1 MIYGISKKGKIKMS
15 EATKQKLAEVQ
26 QESSRVRIRRQREEQ
41 EQTGMETNT
50 FYSIIMSENTEL
62 EDKVNQVSKALEFTN
77 DKEADR
83 TRIKEF
89 EQFKEYLQSISETMS
104 KQRIEM
110 TDTGTFSE
118 LQKVYGDFNNDLND
132 FIDKIKPLTDITD
145 ALYTLRKNGET
156 RSVLQKIQQ
165 DKANARDKQD
175 RIVDLNKTINEG
187 ENLMAELRK
196 ENVVLAENKSFFGF
210 GNIKPESKAQIQEN
224 EIKIA
229 EIFDNVNNCT
239 KERDKLLA
247 EIEGINNSTEYS
259 FEAQKLK
266 ELLDLNSEQHVQ
278 RQADLVQSA
287 LQFINSGKERFSE
300 IRKHLEL
307 MNQQIEG
314 LTDNNSQMQQIYA
327 VLNDGTKKA
336 EEANKSKRESLLNA
350 PEPTSQ
356 IEKMKLDKEKR
367 DLDEFIDTV
376 SQSTVDTMQTYGEL
390 SMEEIKLRNMQAAT
404 KNQSQSAATMHSRGI
419 ASVASQ
425 LSVVLTAVNSAAI
438 NESQVMASDTLTQM
452 ANVTNDVAKKESI
465 RIATGRDD
473 VNIELEK
480 TLQDLVEFGDTQ
492 RQATEITRDAIKTMR
507 DNLDELEKLSKDVQE
522 DTADFVAVTADT
534 IDEKKAPKKEKKDT
548 SKSIFKGI

>member
-1 MIYGISKKGKIKMS
+1 MT
-15 EATKQKLAEVQ
+15 EATKQKLAETQ
-26 QESSRVRIRRQREEQ
+26 KESSRIAIRRRNREE
-41 EQTGMETNT
+41 EKEEIGIETNT
-50 FYSIIMSENTEL
+50 FYSIIMADDVEL
-62 EDKVNQVSKALEFTN
+62 EEKVNQVSKALEFTN
-77 DKEADR
+77 DKESDR

-132 FIDKIKPLTDITD
+132 FINKIKPLTDITD

-175 RIVDLNKTINEG
+175 RIIDLNKTINEG

-196 ENVVLAENKSFFGF
+196 ENVILAENKSFFGF

-229 EIFDNVNNCT
+229 EVFDNVSKCT
-239 KERDKLLA
+239 KERDKLLL
-247 EIEGINNSTEYS
+247 EIENINNSTEYS

-287 LQFINSGKERFSE
+287 LQFINSGKERFGE

-336 EEANKSKRESLLNA
+336 EEANKTKRETLMNT

-356 IEKMKLDKEKR
+356 IEKMKLDNEKR

>member
-1 MIYGISKKGKIKMS
+1 MKGKIMAESLKRK
-15 EATKQKLAEVQ
+15 EITKEETKVYT
-26 QESSRVRIRRQREEQ
+26 RRRHEEK
-41 EQTGMETNT
+41 EETGIETNT
-50 FYSIIMSENTEL
+50 FYSIIMADDVEL
-62 EDKVNQVSKALEFTN
+62 EEKVNQVSKALEFTN
-77 DKEADR
+77 DKESDR

-175 RIVDLNKTINEG
+175 RIIDLNKTINEG

-196 ENVVLAENKSFFGF
+196 ENVILAENKSFFGF

-229 EIFDNVNNCT
+229 EIFDNVSNCI
-239 KERDKLLA
+239 KERDKLVL
-247 EIEGINNSTEYS
+247 EIENIDNSTEYS

-287 LQFINSGKERFSE
+287 LQFINSGKERFGE

-336 EEANKSKRESLLNA
+336 EEANKTKRETLMNT

>member
-1 MIYGISKKGKIKMS
+1 MT
-15 EATKQKLAEVQ
+15 EATKQKLAETQ
-26 QESSRVRIRRQREEQ
+26 KESSRIAIRRRNREE
-41 EQTGMETNT
+41 EKEEIGIETNT
-50 FYSIIMSENTEL
+50 FYSIIMADDVEL
-62 EDKVNQVSKALEFTN
+62 EEKVNQVSKALEFTN
-77 DKEADR
+77 DKESDR

-132 FIDKIKPLTDITD
+132 FINKIKPLTDITD

-156 RSVLQKIQQ
+156 RSVLAKIQQ
-165 DKANARDKQD
+165 DKANRRDLEERLESMKRELSMLEEDILQLKQ
-175 RIVDLNKTINEG
+175 
-187 ENLMAELRK
+187 ENYK
-196 ENVVLAENKSFFGF
+196 LAEDKSFFGF
-210 GNIKPESKAQIQEN
+210 GNIRAESKAQIKTN
-224 EIKIA
+224 EDKIT
-229 EIFDNVNNCT
+229 ELDKNLHDLLPQIDNVRQQLT
-239 KERDKLLA
+239 DMA
-247 EIEGINNSTEYS
+247 TGEGYS

-287 LQFINSGKERFSE
+287 LQFINSGKERFGE

-336 EEANKSKRESLLNA
+336 EEANKAKRETLINA

-404 KNQSQSAATMHSRGI
+404 RNQSQSAATMHSRGI

-473 VNIELEK
+473 VNVELEK

>member
-1 MIYGISKKGKIKMS
+1 MA
-15 EATKQKLAEVQ
+15 EALKRKEITKEETKTYV
-26 QESSRVRIRRQREEQ
+26 RRQREQKE
-41 EQTGMETNT
+41 ETGIETNT
-50 FYSIIMSENTEL
+50 FYSIIMSEDTEL
-62 EDKVNQVSKALEFTN
+62 EDKVNQVSDALEFTN

-132 FIDKIKPLTDITD
+132 FIEKIKPLTDITD

-156 RSVLQKIQQ
+156 RSVLAKIQQ
-165 DKANARDKQD
+165 DKANRRNLEELLESMKHDLSMLEENILQLKQ
-175 RIVDLNKTINEG
+175 
-187 ENLMAELRK
+187 ENYK
-196 ENVVLAENKSFFGF
+196 LAEDKSFFGF
-210 GNIKPESKAQIQEN
+210 GNIRAESKAQIKAN
-224 EIKIA
+224 EDKIT
-229 EIFDNVNNCT
+229 EFDKNLH
-239 KERDKLLA
+239 DLLPK
-247 EIEGINNSTEYS
+247 IDNIRQQLTDMSTGEGYS

-287 LQFINSGKERFSE
+287 LQFINSGKERFGE
-300 IRKHLEL
+300 IRNHLEL

-336 EEANKSKRESLLNA
+336 EEANKAKRETLINA

>member
-1 MIYGISKKGKIKMS
+1 MAEALKRKEITKEETKVYTRRRHEEKEETGI
-15 EATKQKLAEVQ
+15 
-26 QESSRVRIRRQREEQ
+26 
-41 EQTGMETNT
+41 ETNT
-50 FYSIIMSENTEL
+50 FYSIIMADDVEL
-62 EDKVNQVSKALEFTN
+62 EEKVNQVSKALEFTN

-156 RSVLQKIQQ
+156 RSVLAKIQQ
-165 DKANARDKQD
+165 DKANRRDLEERLESMKRELSMLEEDILQLKQ
-175 RIVDLNKTINEG
+175 
-187 ENLMAELRK
+187 ENYK
-196 ENVVLAENKSFFGF
+196 LAEDKSFFGF
-210 GNIKPESKAQIQEN
+210 GNIRAESKAQIKTN
-224 EIKIA
+224 EDKIT
-229 EIFDNVNNCT
+229 ELDKNLHDLLPQIDNVRQQLT
-239 KERDKLLA
+239 DMA
-247 EIEGINNSTEYS
+247 TGEGYS

-287 LQFINSGKERFSE
+287 LQFINSGKERFGE

-336 EEANKSKRESLLNA
+336 EEANKAKRETLINA

-404 KNQSQSAATMHSRGI
+404 RNQSQSAATMHSRGI

>member
-1 MIYGISKKGKIKMS
+1 MT
-15 EATKQKLAEVQ
+15 EATKQKLAETQ
-26 QESSRVRIRRQREEQ
+26 KESSRIAIRRRNREE
-41 EQTGMETNT
+41 EKEEIGIETNT
-50 FYSIIMSENTEL
+50 FYSIIMADDVEL
-62 EDKVNQVSKALEFTN
+62 EEKVNQVSKALEFTN
-77 DKEADR
+77 DKESDR

-132 FIDKIKPLTDITD
+132 FINKIKPLTDITD

-175 RIVDLNKTINEG
+175 RIIDLNKTINEG

-196 ENVVLAENKSFFGF
+196 ENVILAENKSFFGF

-229 EIFDNVNNCT
+229 EVFDNVSKCT
-239 KERDKLLA
+239 KERDKLLL
-247 EIEGINNSTEYS
+247 EIENINNSTEYS

-287 LQFINSGKERFSE
+287 LQFINSGKERFGE

-327 VLNDGTKKA
+327 VLNDGTKRA
-336 EEANKSKRESLLNA
+336 EEANKTKRETLMNT

>member
-1 MIYGISKKGKIKMS
+1 MT
-15 EATKQKLAEVQ
+15 EATKQKLAEMQ
-26 QESSRVRIRRQREEQ
+26 KESSRIAIRRRNREE
-41 EQTGMETNT
+41 EKEEIGIETNS
-50 FYSIIMSENTEL
+50 FYSIIMANDVEL
-62 EDKVNQVSKALEFTN
+62 EEKVNQVSKALEFTN

-83 TRIKEF
+83 TRIKQF

-165 DKANARDKQD
+165 DKANTRDKQD
-175 RIVDLNKTINEG
+175 RIVDLNKTIDEG

-196 ENVVLAENKSFFGF
+196 ENVILAENKSFFGF

-229 EIFDNVNNCT
+229 ETYDNVSNCT

-278 RQADLVQSA
+278 RQAELVQSA
-287 LQFINSGKERFSE
+287 LQFINSGKERFGE

-336 EEANKSKRESLLNA
+336 EEANKTKRENLMNI

-438 NESQVMASDTLTQM
+438 NESQVMAADTLTQM

-507 DNLDELEKLSKDVQE
+507 DNLDELEKLSKNVQE

-534 IDEKKAPKKEKKDT
+534 IDEKKAPKKTTKTD

>member
-1 MIYGISKKGKIKMS
+1 MKGKIMAESLKRK
-15 EATKQKLAEVQ
+15 EITKEETKVYT
-26 QESSRVRIRRQREEQ
+26 RRRHEEK
-41 EQTGMETNT
+41 EETGIETNT
-50 FYSIIMSENTEL
+50 FYSIIMADDVEL
-62 EDKVNQVSKALEFTN
+62 EEKVNQVSKALEFTN

-132 FIDKIKPLTDITD
+132 FINKIKPLTDITD

-165 DKANARDKQD
+165 DKANTRDKQD
-175 RIVDLNKTINEG
+175 RIIDLNKTINEG

-196 ENVVLAENKSFFGF
+196 ENVILAENKSFFGF

-229 EIFDNVNNCT
+229 EIFNNVSNRT
-239 KERDKLLA
+239 KERDKLLL
-247 EIEGINNSTEYS
+247 EIENINNSTEYS

-287 LQFINSGKERFSE
+287 LQFINSGKERFGE

-336 EEANKSKRESLLNA
+336 EEANKAKRETLINA

-404 KNQSQSAATMHSRGI
+404 RNQSQSAATMHSRGI

-480 TLQDLVEFGDTQ
+480 TLRDLVEFGDTQ

>member
-1 MIYGISKKGKIKMS
+1 MS

-41 EQTGMETNT
+41 EQTSMETNT
-50 FYSIIMSENTEL
+50 FYSIIMADDVEL
-62 EDKVNQVSKALEFTN
+62 EEKVNQVSKALEFTN

-156 RSVLQKIQQ
+156 RSVLQQIQQ
-165 DKANARDKQD
+165 DKAKTRDKQD

-229 EIFDNVNNCT
+229 EIFDNVSNCT
-239 KERDKLLA
+239 KERDKLLE
-247 EIEGINNSTEYS
+247 EIDDINNLTVYS

-287 LQFINSGKERFSE
+287 LQFINSGKERFGE

-307 MNQQIEG
+307 MNKQIEG

-336 EEANKSKRESLLNA
+336 EEANKAKRETLINA

-376 SQSTVDTMQTYGEL
+376 NQSTVDTMQTYGEL

>member
-1 MIYGISKKGKIKMS
+1 MT
-15 EATKQKLAEVQ
+15 EATKQKLAETQ
-26 QESSRVRIRRQREEQ
+26 KESSRIAIRRRNREE
-41 EQTGMETNT
+41 EKEEIGIETNT
-50 FYSIIMSENTEL
+50 FYSIIMADDVEL
-62 EDKVNQVSKALEFTN
+62 EEKVNQVSKALEFTN
-77 DKEADR
+77 DKESDR

-132 FIDKIKPLTDITD
+132 FINKIKPLTDITD

-175 RIVDLNKTINEG
+175 RIIDLNKTINEG

-196 ENVVLAENKSFFGF
+196 ENVILAENKSFFGF

-229 EIFDNVNNCT
+229 EIFNNVSNCT
-239 KERDKLLA
+239 KERDKLLL
-247 EIEGINNSTEYS
+247 EIENINNSTEYS

-287 LQFINSGKERFSE
+287 LQFINSGKERFGE

-336 EEANKSKRESLLNA
+336 EEANKTKRETLMNT

>member
-1 MIYGISKKGKIKMS
+1 MT
-15 EATKQKLAEVQ
+15 EATKQKLAETQ
-26 QESSRVRIRRQREEQ
+26 KESSRIAIRRRNREE
-41 EQTGMETNT
+41 EKEEIGIETNT
-50 FYSIIMSENTEL
+50 FYSIIMADDVEL
-62 EDKVNQVSKALEFTN
+62 EEKVNQVSKALEFTN

-175 RIVDLNKTINEG
+175 RIIDLNKTINEG
-187 ENLMAELRK
+187 ENLMAELRN

-229 EIFDNVNNCT
+229 EVFDNVSKCT
-239 KERDKLLA
+239 KERDKLLL
-247 EIEGINNSTEYS
+247 EIENINNSTEYS

-287 LQFINSGKERFSE
+287 LQFINSGKERFGE

-336 EEANKSKRESLLNA
+336 EEANKIKRETLMNT

>member
-1 MIYGISKKGKIKMS
+1 MKGKIMA
-15 EATKQKLAEVQ
+15 EALKRKEITKEETKVYT
-26 QESSRVRIRRQREEQ
+26 RRRHEEK
-41 EQTGMETNT
+41 EETGIETNT
-50 FYSIIMSENTEL
+50 FYSIIMSEDTEL

-156 RSVLQKIQQ
+156 CSVLAKIQQ
-165 DKANARDKQD
+165 DKANRRNLEEHLESMKHELSMLEEDIQQLKQ
-175 RIVDLNKTINEG
+175 
-187 ENLMAELRK
+187 ENYK
-196 ENVVLAENKSFFGF
+196 LAEDKSFFGF
-210 GNIKPESKAQIQEN
+210 GNIRAESKAQIKAN
-224 EIKIA
+224 EDKII
-229 EIFDNVNNCT
+229 ELDKNLHDLLPQIDNA
-239 KERDKLLA
+239 RQQLA
-247 EIEGINNSTEYS
+247 DMATGEGYS

-287 LQFINSGKERFSE
+287 LQFINSGKERFGE
-300 IRKHLEL
+300 IRNHLEL

-336 EEANKSKRESLLNA
+336 EEANKAKRETLINA

-534 IDEKKAPKKEKKDT
+534 IDEKKTPKKEKKDT

>member
-1 MIYGISKKGKIKMS
+1 MT
-15 EATKQKLAEVQ
+15 EATKQKLAETQ
-26 QESSRVRIRRQREEQ
+26 KESSRIAIRRRNREE
-41 EQTGMETNT
+41 EKEEIGIETNT
-50 FYSIIMSENTEL
+50 FYSIIMADDVEL
-62 EDKVNQVSKALEFTN
+62 EEKVNQVSKALEFTN

-118 LQKVYGDFNNDLND
+118 LQKVYGDFNNDLNN

-156 RSVLQKIQQ
+156 RSVLAKIQQ
-165 DKANARDKQD
+165 DKANRRDLEERLESMKRELSMLEEDILQLKQ
-175 RIVDLNKTINEG
+175 
-187 ENLMAELRK
+187 ENYK
-196 ENVVLAENKSFFGF
+196 LAEDKSFFGF
-210 GNIKPESKAQIQEN
+210 GNIRAESKAQIKTN
-224 EIKIA
+224 EDKIT
-229 EIFDNVNNCT
+229 ELDKNLHDLLPQIDNVRQQLT
-239 KERDKLLA
+239 DMA
-247 EIEGINNSTEYS
+247 TGEGYS

-287 LQFINSGKERFSE
+287 LQFINSGKERFGE

-336 EEANKSKRESLLNA
+336 EEANKAKRETLINA
-350 PEPTSQ
+350 PEPTGQ

-404 KNQSQSAATMHSRGI
+404 RNQSQSAATMHSRGI

>member
-1 MIYGISKKGKIKMS
+1 MT
-15 EATKQKLAEVQ
+15 EATKQKLAETQ
-26 QESSRVRIRRQREEQ
+26 KESSRIAIRRRNREE
-41 EQTGMETNT
+41 EKEEIGIETNT
-50 FYSIIMSENTEL
+50 FYSIIMADDVEL
-62 EDKVNQVSKALEFTN
+62 EEKVNQVSKALEFTN
-77 DKEADR
+77 DKESDR

-175 RIVDLNKTINEG
+175 RIIDLNKTINEG

-196 ENVVLAENKSFFGF
+196 ENVILAENKSFFGF

-229 EIFDNVNNCT
+229 ETFDNVSNCT
-239 KERDKLLA
+239 KERDKLLL
-247 EIEGINNSTEYS
+247 EIENINNSTEYS

-287 LQFINSGKERFSE
+287 LQFINSGKERFGE

-336 EEANKSKRESLLNA
+336 EEANKTKRETLMNT

>member
-1 MIYGISKKGKIKMS
+1 MT
-15 EATKQKLAEVQ
+15 EATKQKLAETQ
-26 QESSRVRIRRQREEQ
+26 KESSRIAIRRRNREE
-41 EQTGMETNT
+41 EKEEIGIETNT
-50 FYSIIMSENTEL
+50 FYSIIMADDVEL
-62 EDKVNQVSKALEFTN
+62 EEKVNQVSKALEFTN

-156 RSVLQKIQQ
+156 RSVLAKIQQ
-165 DKANARDKQD
+165 DKANRRDLEERLASMKRELSMLEEDILQLKQ
-175 RIVDLNKTINEG
+175 
-187 ENLMAELRK
+187 ENYK
-196 ENVVLAENKSFFGF
+196 LAEDKSFFGF
-210 GNIKPESKAQIQEN
+210 GNIRAESKAQIKTN
-224 EIKIA
+224 EDKIT
-229 EIFDNVNNCT
+229 ELDKNLHDLLPQIDNVRQQLT
-239 KERDKLLA
+239 DMA
-247 EIEGINNSTEYS
+247 TGEGYS

-287 LQFINSGKERFSE
+287 LQFINSGKERFGE

-336 EEANKSKRESLLNA
+336 EEANKAKRETLINA

-404 KNQSQSAATMHSRGI
+404 RNQSQSAATMHSRGI

>member
-1 MIYGISKKGKIKMS
+1 MKGKIMAESLKRK
-15 EATKQKLAEVQ
+15 EITKEETKVYTH
-26 QESSRVRIRRQREEQ
+26 RRHEEK
-41 EQTGMETNT
+41 EETGIETNT
-50 FYSIIMSENTEL
+50 FYSIIMADDVEL
-62 EDKVNQVSKALEFTN
+62 EEKVNQVSKALEFTN

-156 RSVLQKIQQ
+156 RSVLAKIQQ
-165 DKANARDKQD
+165 DKANRRDLEERLESMKRELSMLEEDILQLKQ
-175 RIVDLNKTINEG
+175 
-187 ENLMAELRK
+187 ENYK
-196 ENVVLAENKSFFGF
+196 LAEDKSFFGF
-210 GNIKPESKAQIQEN
+210 GNIRAESKAQIKTN
-224 EIKIA
+224 EDKIT
-229 EIFDNVNNCT
+229 ELDKNLHDLLPQIDNVRQQLT
-239 KERDKLLA
+239 DMTTG
-247 EIEGINNSTEYS
+247 EGYS

-287 LQFINSGKERFSE
+287 LQFINSGKERFGE

-336 EEANKSKRESLLNA
+336 EEANKAKRETLINA

-404 KNQSQSAATMHSRGI
+404 RNQSQSAATMHSRGI

-507 DNLDELEKLSKDVQE
+507 NNLDELEKLSKDVQE

>member
-1 MIYGISKKGKIKMS
+1 MS
-15 EATKQKLAEVQ
+15 EATKQKLAELQ
-26 QESSRVRIRRQREEQ
+26 QESSRVRTRRQREEQ
-41 EQTGMETNT
+41 ENTGMETNT
-50 FYSIIMSENTEL
+50 FYSIIMSEDVEL

-77 DKEADR
+77 DKESDR
-83 TRIKEF
+83 ARIKEF

-110 TDTGTFSE
+110 TDTATFSE

-165 DKANARDKQD
+165 DKANSRDKQD
-175 RIVDLNKTINEG
+175 RIVDLNKTIDEG

-196 ENVVLAENKSFFGF
+196 ENVILAENKSFFGF

-229 EIFDNVNNCT
+229 EIYDNVSNCT

-287 LQFINSGKERFSE
+287 LQFINSGKERFGE

-307 MNQQIEG
+307 MDQQIEG

-336 EEANKSKRESLLNA
+336 EEANKAKRETLINA

-438 NESQVMASDTLTQM
+438 NESQVMAADTLTQM

-534 IDEKKAPKKEKKDT
+534 IDEKKTPKKEKKDT

>member
-1 MIYGISKKGKIKMS
+1 MKGKIMA
-15 EATKQKLAEVQ
+15 EALKRKEITKEETKVYT
-26 QESSRVRIRRQREEQ
+26 RRRHEEK
-41 EQTGMETNT
+41 EETGIETNT
-50 FYSIIMSENTEL
+50 FYSIIMADDVEL
-62 EDKVNQVSKALEFTN
+62 EEKVNQVSKALEFTN

-118 LQKVYGDFNNDLND
+118 LQKVYGDFNNDLNN

-156 RSVLQKIQQ
+156 RSVLAKIQQ
-165 DKANARDKQD
+165 DKANRRDLEERLESMKRELSMLEEDILQLKQ
-175 RIVDLNKTINEG
+175 
-187 ENLMAELRK
+187 ENYK
-196 ENVVLAENKSFFGF
+196 LAEDKSFFGF
-210 GNIKPESKAQIQEN
+210 GNIRAESKAQIKTN
-224 EIKIA
+224 EDKIT
-229 EIFDNVNNCT
+229 ELDKNLHDLLPQIDNVRQQLT
-239 KERDKLLA
+239 DMA
-247 EIEGINNSTEYS
+247 TGEGYS

-287 LQFINSGKERFSE
+287 LQFINSGKERFGE

-336 EEANKSKRESLLNA
+336 EEANKTKRETLINA

-404 KNQSQSAATMHSRGI
+404 RNQSQSAATMHSRGI

>member
-1 MIYGISKKGKIKMS
+1 MT
-15 EATKQKLAEVQ
+15 EATKQKLAETQ
-26 QESSRVRIRRQREEQ
+26 KESSRIAIRRRNREE
-41 EQTGMETNT
+41 EKEEIGIETNT
-50 FYSIIMSENTEL
+50 FYSIIMADDVEL
-62 EDKVNQVSKALEFTN
+62 EEKVNQVSKALEFTN
-77 DKEADR
+77 DKESDR

-132 FIDKIKPLTDITD
+132 FINKIKPLTDITD

-175 RIVDLNKTINEG
+175 RIIDLNKTINEG
-187 ENLMAELRK
+187 ENFMAELRK
-196 ENVVLAENKSFFGF
+196 ENVILAENKSFFGF
-210 GNIKPESKAQIQEN
+210 GNIKPESKSQIQEN

-229 EIFDNVNNCT
+229 EVFDNVSKCT
-239 KERDKLLA
+239 KERDKLLL
-247 EIEGINNSTEYS
+247 EIENINNSTEYS

-287 LQFINSGKERFSE
+287 LQFINSGKERFGE

-336 EEANKSKRESLLNA
+336 EEANKTKRETLMNT

>member
-1 MIYGISKKGKIKMS
+1 MAESLKRKEITKEETKAYTRRRHEEKEETGI
-15 EATKQKLAEVQ
+15 
-26 QESSRVRIRRQREEQ
+26 
-41 EQTGMETNT
+41 ETNT
-50 FYSIIMSENTEL
+50 FYSIIMADDVEL
-62 EDKVNQVSKALEFTN
+62 EEKVNQVSKALEFTN

-165 DKANARDKQD
+165 DKANTRDKQD
-175 RIVDLNKTINEG
+175 RIIDLNKTINEG

-196 ENVVLAENKSFFGF
+196 ENVILAENKSFFGF

-229 EIFDNVNNCT
+229 EVFDNVSKCT
-239 KERDKLLA
+239 KERDKLLL
-247 EIEGINNSTEYS
+247 EIENINNSTEYS

-287 LQFINSGKERFSE
+287 LQFINSGKERFGE

-336 EEANKSKRESLLNA
+336 EEVNKTKRETLINA

-404 KNQSQSAATMHSRGI
+404 RNQSQSAATMHSRGI

-534 IDEKKAPKKEKKDT
+534 IDEKKASKKEKKDT

>member
-1 MIYGISKKGKIKMS
+1 MT
-15 EATKQKLAEVQ
+15 EATKQKLAETQ
-26 QESSRVRIRRQREEQ
+26 KESSRIAIRRRNREE
-41 EQTGMETNT
+41 EKEEIGIETNT
-50 FYSIIMSENTEL
+50 FYSIIMADDVEL
-62 EDKVNQVSKALEFTN
+62 EEKVNQVSKALEFTN
-77 DKEADR
+77 DKESDR

-175 RIVDLNKTINEG
+175 RIIDLNKTINEG

-196 ENVVLAENKSFFGF
+196 ENVILAENKSFFGF

-229 EIFDNVNNCT
+229 EIFDNVSNCT
-239 KERDKLLA
+239 KERDKLLL
-247 EIEGINNSTEYS
+247 EIENIDNSTEYS

-287 LQFINSGKERFSE
+287 LQFINSGKERFGE

-336 EEANKSKRESLLNA
+336 EEANKTKRETLMNT

-404 KNQSQSAATMHSRGI
+404 RNQSQSAATMHSRGI

>member
-1 MIYGISKKGKIKMS
+1 MT
-15 EATKQKLAEVQ
+15 EATKQKLAETQ
-26 QESSRVRIRRQREEQ
+26 KESSRIAIRRRNREE
-41 EQTGMETNT
+41 EKEEIGIETNT
-50 FYSIIMSENTEL
+50 FYSIIMADDVEL
-62 EDKVNQVSKALEFTN
+62 EEKVNQVSKALEFTN
-77 DKEADR
+77 DKESDR

-175 RIVDLNKTINEG
+175 RIIDLNKTINEG

-196 ENVVLAENKSFFGF
+196 ENVILAENKSFFGF

-229 EIFDNVNNCT
+229 EVFDNVSKCT
-239 KERDKLLA
+239 KERDKLLL
-247 EIEGINNSTEYS
+247 EIENINNSTEYS

-287 LQFINSGKERFSE
+287 LQFINSGKERFGE

-327 VLNDGTKKA
+327 VLNDGTKRA
-336 EEANKSKRESLLNA
+336 EEANKTKRETLMNT

>member
-1 MIYGISKKGKIKMS
+1 MS
-15 EATKQKLAEVQ
+15 EATKQKLSEVQ
-26 QESSRVRIRRQREEQ
+26 QESSRVRVRRQREEK
-41 EQTGMETNT
+41 EETGMETNT
-50 FYSIIMSENTEL
+50 FYSIIMADNVEL
-62 EDKVNQVSKALEFTN
+62 EEKVNQVSKALEFTN
-77 DKEADR
+77 DKESDR

-175 RIVDLNKTINEG
+175 RIIDLNKTINEG

-196 ENVVLAENKSFFGF
+196 ENVILAENKSFFGF

-224 EIKIA
+224 DIKIA
-229 EIFDNVNNCT
+229 EIFDNVSNCT
-239 KERDKLLA
+239 KERDKLLL
-247 EIEGINNSTEYS
+247 EIENIDNSTEYS

-287 LQFINSGKERFSE
+287 LQFINSGKERFGE

-336 EEANKSKRESLLNA
+336 EEANKIKRETLMNT

>member
-1 MIYGISKKGKIKMS
+1 MT
-15 EATKQKLAEVQ
+15 EATKQKLAETQ
-26 QESSRVRIRRQREEQ
+26 KESSRIAIRRRNREE
-41 EQTGMETNT
+41 EKEEIGIETNT
-50 FYSIIMSENTEL
+50 FYSIIMADDVEL
-62 EDKVNQVSKALEFTN
+62 EEKVNQVSKALEFTN
-77 DKEADR
+77 DKESDR

-175 RIVDLNKTINEG
+175 RIIDLNKTINEG
-187 ENLMAELRK
+187 ENFMAELRK
-196 ENVVLAENKSFFGF
+196 ENVILAENKSFFGF

-229 EIFDNVNNCT
+229 EVFDNVSKCT
-239 KERDKLLA
+239 KERDKLLL
-247 EIEGINNSTEYS
+247 EIENIDNSTEYS

-287 LQFINSGKERFSE
+287 LQFINSGKERFGE

-336 EEANKSKRESLLNA
+336 EEANKTKRETLMNT

>member
-1 MIYGISKKGKIKMS
+1 MT
-15 EATKQKLAEVQ
+15 EATKQKLAETQ
-26 QESSRVRIRRQREEQ
+26 KESSRIAIRRRNREE
-41 EQTGMETNT
+41 EKEEIGIEANT
-50 FYSIIMSENTEL
+50 FYSIIMADDVEL
-62 EDKVNQVSKALEFTN
+62 EEKVNQVSKALEFTN
-77 DKEADR
+77 DKESDR

-132 FIDKIKPLTDITD
+132 FINKIKPLTDITD

-175 RIVDLNKTINEG
+175 RIINLNKTINEG

-196 ENVVLAENKSFFGF
+196 ENVILAENKSFFGF

-229 EIFDNVNNCT
+229 EVFDNVSKCT
-239 KERDKLLA
+239 KERDKLLL
-247 EIEGINNSTEYS
+247 EIENINNSTEYS

-287 LQFINSGKERFSE
+287 LQFINSGKERFGE

-336 EEANKSKRESLLNA
+336 EEANKTKRETLMNT

>member
-1 MIYGISKKGKIKMS
+1 MAESLKRKEITKEETKVYTRRRHEEKEETGI
-15 EATKQKLAEVQ
+15 
-26 QESSRVRIRRQREEQ
+26 
-41 EQTGMETNT
+41 ETNT
-50 FYSIIMSENTEL
+50 FYSIIMADEVEL
-62 EDKVNQVSKALEFTN
+62 EEKVNQVSKALEFTN

-156 RSVLQKIQQ
+156 RSVLAKIQQ
-165 DKANARDKQD
+165 DKANRRDLEERLESMKRELSMLEEDILQLKQ
-175 RIVDLNKTINEG
+175 
-187 ENLMAELRK
+187 ENYK
-196 ENVVLAENKSFFGF
+196 LAEDKSFFGF
-210 GNIKPESKAQIQEN
+210 GNIRAESKAQIKTN
-224 EIKIA
+224 EDKIT
-229 EIFDNVNNCT
+229 ELDKNLHDLLPQIDNVRQQLT
-239 KERDKLLA
+239 DTA
-247 EIEGINNSTEYS
+247 TGEGYS

-287 LQFINSGKERFSE
+287 LQFINSGKERFGE

-336 EEANKSKRESLLNA
+336 EEANKAKRETLINA

-404 KNQSQSAATMHSRGI
+404 RNQSQSAATMHSRGI

>member
-1 MIYGISKKGKIKMS
+1 MT
-15 EATKQKLAEVQ
+15 EATKQKLAETQ
-26 QESSRVRIRRQREEQ
+26 KESSRIAIRRRNREE
-41 EQTGMETNT
+41 EKEEIGIETNT
-50 FYSIIMSENTEL
+50 FYSIIMADDVEL
-62 EDKVNQVSKALEFTN
+62 EEKVNQVSKALEFTN
-77 DKEADR
+77 DKESDR

-132 FIDKIKPLTDITD
+132 FINKIKPLTDITD

-175 RIVDLNKTINEG
+175 RIIDLNKTINEG
-187 ENLMAELRK
+187 ENFMAELRK
-196 ENVVLAENKSFFGF
+196 ENVILAENKSFFGF

-229 EIFDNVNNCT
+229 EVFDNVSKCT
-239 KERDKLLA
+239 KERDKLLL
-247 EIEGINNSTEYS
+247 EIENINNSTEYS

-287 LQFINSGKERFSE
+287 LQFINSGKERFGE

-336 EEANKSKRESLLNA
+336 EEANKIKRETLMNT

>member
-1 MIYGISKKGKIKMS
+1 MS

-50 FYSIIMSENTEL
+50 FYSIIMSEDTEL

-452 ANVTNDVAKKESI
+452 ANVTNDMAKKESI

>member
-1 MIYGISKKGKIKMS
+1 MT
-15 EATKQKLAEVQ
+15 EATKQKLAETQ
-26 QESSRVRIRRQREEQ
+26 KESSRIAIRRRNREE
-41 EQTGMETNT
+41 EKEEIGIETNT
-50 FYSIIMSENTEL
+50 FYSIIMADDVEL
-62 EDKVNQVSKALEFTN
+62 EEKVNQVSKALEFTN
-77 DKEADR
+77 DKESDR

-132 FIDKIKPLTDITD
+132 FINKIKPLTDITD

-175 RIVDLNKTINEG
+175 RIIDLNKTINEG
-187 ENLMAELRK
+187 ENFMAELRK
-196 ENVVLAENKSFFGF
+196 ENVILAENKSFFGF

-229 EIFDNVNNCT
+229 EVFDNVSKCT
-239 KERDKLLA
+239 KERDKLLL
-247 EIEGINNSTEYS
+247 EIENINNSTEYS

-287 LQFINSGKERFSE
+287 LQFINSGKERFGE

-336 EEANKSKRESLLNA
+336 EEANKIKRETLMNT

-465 RIATGRDD
+465 
-473 VNIELEK
+473 
-480 TLQDLVEFGDTQ
+480 
-492 RQATEITRDAIKTMR
+492 
-507 DNLDELEKLSKDVQE
+507 
-522 DTADFVAVTADT
+522 
-534 IDEKKAPKKEKKDT
+534 
-548 SKSIFKGI
+548 

>member
-1 MIYGISKKGKIKMS
+1 MA
-15 EATKQKLAEVQ
+15 EALKRKEVTKE
-26 QESSRVRIRRQREEQ
+26 ETRGYTRRQREEK
-41 EQTGMETNT
+41 EENGIETNT
-50 FYSIIMSENTEL
+50 FYSIIMSEDTEL

-77 DKEADR
+77 DKESDR

-110 TDTGTFSE
+110 TDTATFSE

-156 RSVLQKIQQ
+156 RSVLAKIQQ
-165 DKANARDKQD
+165 DKANRRNLEELLESMKHDLSTLEENILQLKQ
-175 RIVDLNKTINEG
+175 
-187 ENLMAELRK
+187 ENYK
-196 ENVVLAENKSFFGF
+196 LAEDKSFFGF
-210 GNIKPESKAQIQEN
+210 GNIRAESKAQIKAN
-224 EIKIA
+224 EDKII
-229 EIFDNVNNCT
+229 ELDKNLHDLLPKIDNIRQQLNNMAT
-239 KERDKLLA
+239 G
-247 EIEGINNSTEYS
+247 EGYS

-287 LQFINSGKERFSE
+287 LQFINSGKERFGE
-300 IRKHLEL
+300 IRNHLEL

-336 EEANKSKRESLLNA
+336 EEANKAKRETLINA